1 MILMGFA
8 FGIIFPLGMVLGV
21 WNLPYSLSHGQE
33 DIYLSINTYILP
45 SCPVLSMFL

>member
-21 WNLPYSLSHGQE
+21 CYVSWCRGEIE
-33 DIYLSINTYILP
+33 D
-45 SCPVLSMFL
+45 SC